1 MDTSGV
7 AMRNTTGVM
16 ALLLVILTALTLIAS
31 EHCNSDQDDDSNCQT
46 GNEHINPAHAYM
58 KGHRGDFLFSGETEH
73 KLTEVKIPQTF
84 DDVTRSLR
92 ACGCRVSND
101 AITAEDAN
109 NAQANADSEEEAA
122 RQEPRTLEDRRRMK
136 ARLETWPHNKPKG
149 AIYLILVALP
159 YRVNMLKG
167 EIPCCHPKW
176 L

>member
-1 MDTSGV
+1 MGN
-7 AMRNTTGVM
+7 ATGVM

-31 EHCNSDQDDDSNCQT
+31 EHCNRDQDDDSDCQT

-58 KGHRGDFLFSGETEH
+58 KDHQGDFLFSEETEH

-101 AITAEDAN
+101 AISAQNAN
-109 NAQANADSEEEAA
+109 HAQPSTNSQEEAA
-122 RQEPRTLEDRRRMK
+122 RQESPTLEDRRRMK
-136 ARLETWPHNKPKG
+136 ARLEAWPPNKPKG
-149 AIYLILVALP
+149 AIYVKVMALP

-167 EIPCCHPKW
+167 EITCCHPKW
-176 L
+176 LQNESF